1 MISDKMNIAYPL
13 VDSSSNLMET
23 SRMFSDILPFGFGT
37 GNANFDDFREAD
49 FDDFGNTNFDDFGA
63 IKNPFAPPI
72 NNGINS
78 KNKRRQKKQKY
89 RQDNFDIINFCPFY
103 SSC

>member
-13 VDSSSNLMET
+13 VDFSSNLMET
-23 SRMFSDILPFGFGT
+23 SRMFSDILPFAFGT
-37 GNANFDDFREAD
+37 GNANFDEL
-49 FDDFGNTNFDDFGA
+49 GNANFDDFGA

-72 NNGINS
+72 NNKRINS

-89 RQDNFDIINFCPFY
+89 RQD
-103 SSC
+103 